1 MYFKIILLAL
11 FTVMIF
17 SCSNEPFAKFA
28 NGYEINYD
36 AGSYFALMDT
46 NSTIHI
52 SRDIVKYGS
61 NSDFIVAI
69 QKPVYEI
76 QDKLREEYRPLKFDV
91 KKTLVRQSKLYYYW
105 IVEIHT
111 DKVHG
116 PMSLEEFAIKCKELG
131 VPRDIKLIKLSDN

>member
-17 SCSNEPFAKFA
+17 SCSGEPIAKFA
-28 NGYEINYD
+28 NGYEIDYD

-52 SRDIVKYGS
+52 SRDIVKYGK
-61 NSDFIVAI
+61 NLEFIVVV

-76 QDKLREEYRPLKFDV
+76 YDKLREEYKPLKFDV

-111 DKVHG
+111 DKLHG
-116 PMSLEEFAIKCKELG
+116 PMNLEEFAFKCRELEVPLNIKMK
-131 VPRDIKLIKLSDN
+131 KLSDN